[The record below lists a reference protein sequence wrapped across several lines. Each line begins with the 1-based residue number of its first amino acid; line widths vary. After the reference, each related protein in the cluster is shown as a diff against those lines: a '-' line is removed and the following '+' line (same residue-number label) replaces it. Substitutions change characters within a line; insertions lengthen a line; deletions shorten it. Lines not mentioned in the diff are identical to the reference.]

1 MKKDTL
7 DFIRDVFPR
16 LKQRDSVVLVFLGHG
31 YMDTADLGALMG
43 KPMLG
48 FSPLARLAHSI
59 PYLKVTGS
67 INLLLVLRS
76 LIIVC
81 CCPVR
86 LQHQID
92 DGMEDEV
99 GEW

>member
-1 MKKDTL
+1 MGL
-7 DFIRDVFPR
+7 FPIG
-16 LKQRDSVVLVFLGHG
+16 QIACS
-31 YMDTADLGALMG
+31 T
-43 KPMLG
+43 
-48 FSPLARLAHSI
+48 